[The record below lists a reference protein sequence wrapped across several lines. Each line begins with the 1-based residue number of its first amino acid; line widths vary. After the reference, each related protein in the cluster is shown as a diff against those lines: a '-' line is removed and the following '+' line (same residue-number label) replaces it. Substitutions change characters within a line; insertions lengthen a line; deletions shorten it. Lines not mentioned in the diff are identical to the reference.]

1 MNVTS
6 KLLRSSAAALAAIF
20 LVAGPV
26 SAAEEAPAET
36 GEEVPAEGGEEAE
49 EGGKL
54 KIADTPRQQLGLVF
68 LGALGLG
75 GALAFGNARRQLKGE
90 RPQASG
96 EFRWR

>member
-26 SAAEEAPAET
+26 SAVEEAPADT
-36 GEEVPAEGGEEAE
+36 GAEAAAEEAE
-49 EGGKL
+49 EGGKIQ
-54 KIADTPRQQLGLVF
+54 IAATPRQQLGLVF

-90 RPQASG
+90 RPQATG